1 MQAAG
6 AATGARAGLLL
17 LLLPWLLVLSLMA
30 VGVAAERGAR
40 AVQGYGLVERYVGSV
55 DRQVVVRNAKAKFE
69 PTDQDADTRT
79 HAHAS
84 LK

>member
-17 LLLPWLLVLSLMA
+17 LLWLLVLSLMA

-40 AVQGYGLVERYVGSV
+40 AVQGYGLVERWVG
-55 DRQVVVRNAKAKFE
+55 R
-69 PTDQDADTRT
+69 
-79 HAHAS
+79 
-84 LK
+84 